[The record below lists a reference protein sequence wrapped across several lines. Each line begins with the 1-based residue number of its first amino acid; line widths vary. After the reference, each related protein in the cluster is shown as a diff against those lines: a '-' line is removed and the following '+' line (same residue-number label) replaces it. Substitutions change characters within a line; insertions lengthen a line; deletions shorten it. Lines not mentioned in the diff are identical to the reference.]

1 MDKALNSCLEKFANL
16 QIPPERDNWG
26 ESTAFRYP
34 GKPLLLLSVIDLAAT
49 GALKEN
55 LVELSHELAETYN
68 RYWETVS
75 PSFSDNRLA
84 ATFLEVETE
93 GFWNMTGQTEAAGQL
108 PIDTMG
114 QLHNSYLGAII
125 DPATLPLLTDQKSRK
140 KLRETLISNYF
151 ASDLQQPLMDTAL
164 INHAAAIYRKEL
176 LSEAV
181 APTIKTGRGE
191 EINRRIAALGFD
203 SALLE
208 LYGHRCATCGIKMMT
223 LEGQSA
229 VGVNRII
236 PQRVGGSDHP
246 NNGLALCRMCGWSFE
261 NGLIGIGEKY
271 EVLIPAA
278 IRLNGNLPAH
288 MLIFK
293 DRGITKIKPE
303 SFRPSQDNLSWHRQ
317 NILRE

>member
-1 MDKALNSCLEKFANL
+1 MDKALNSCLEKLANL
-16 QIPPERDNWG
+16 QISPERDNWG
-26 ESTAFRYP
+26 KSTAFQYP
-34 GKPLLLLSVIDLAAT
+34 GKPLLLLSVIDLAAI

-75 PSFSDNRLA
+75 PSVSDNRLA
-84 ATFLEVETE
+84 ATFLEVEKE
-93 GFWNMTGQTEAAGQL
+93 GFWKMTGLKEAAGQQQ
-108 PIDTMG
+108 IDTMG

-125 DPATLPLLTDQKSRK
+125 DPAILPLLTDQKSRK

-151 ASDLQQPLMDTAL
+151 ASELHQPLMDIAL

-208 LYGHRCATCGIKMMT
+208 LYGHRCAICGIKMMT

-236 PQRVGGSDHP
+236 PRRIGGSDHP
-246 NNGLALCRMCGWSFE
+246 NNGLALCRMCGWSFD

-293 DRGITKIKPE
+293 GRSITRIKPE